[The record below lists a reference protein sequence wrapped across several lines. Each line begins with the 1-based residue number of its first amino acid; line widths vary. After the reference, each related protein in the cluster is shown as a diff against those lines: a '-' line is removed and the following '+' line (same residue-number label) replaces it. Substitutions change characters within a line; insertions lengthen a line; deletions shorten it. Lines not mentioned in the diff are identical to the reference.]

1 MESGWLP
8 KTDSIRGSSGGA
20 QPRLLDNTVAA
31 ALQKIGKGPF
41 TNSKREWIATEE
53 IQELLSIKFSS
64 SSQAIE
70 ISGGNQQ
77 KVIVGRWLLNRPKVL
92 ILDEP
97 TRGVDVG
104 AKEELHNIIAELAAD
119 GCE

>member
-1 MESGWLP
+1 MTS
-8 KTDSIRGSSGGA
+8 DA
-20 QPRLLDNTVAA
+20 QEQT
-31 ALQKIGKGPF
+31 
-41 TNSKREWIATEE
+41 ATAR

-64 SSQAIE
+64 SGKAIE
-70 ISGGNQQ
+70 NLSGGNQQ

-119 GCE
+119 GLQ